1 MRRKIA
7 FFILVLM
14 HVCLLGQQQSGLPSA
29 HTKEEVRALFPAGTK
44 NLWIN
49 YLSGTLGGS
58 HIVDMILGTDGH
70 TCKGLYTLR
79 NGNTTF
85 FVEGEDNASEL
96 RLIEYNKD
104 YRATGFM
111 SGKYDG
117 LSFTGIWE
125 NTSRNHSYPVTLGL
139 VNSFEEYIPQK
150 CRQDQWIRI
159 YRSTVGNQDI
169 SVKLSRENASVAYR
183 FYDNGKKYSDL
194 ALLKGSRNEI
204 IPIEA
209 PGSVLDKKW
218 LLIDTTDFSKA
229 EVIRPLS
236 DGYEVIS
243 ELKETSSLV
252 YECYA
257 YADYSGMLEC
267 KIPRSENK
275 KFNLW
280 LDKLLKTWLDNAL
293 KKIKSTETADIG
305 TADRWVISA
314 QGWVETDLFTGGLAS
329 GNIYLQS
336 SWNKKTEKI
345 PFIFDLDNGREI
357 ALQEL
362 FINEFRAVTW
372 FEPVVRDMKKA
383 RDWKPE
389 TRKWIDSQE
398 FNLVSLTEEGISF
411 RTAFSNVFGEKEI
424 LIPYQTVEAYLKRKD
439 LLKPKDRK

>member
-14 HVCLLGQQQSGLPSA
+14 HVCLLGQQQSGLKSE

-49 YLSGTLGGS
+49 YLSGTLCGS
-58 HIVDMILGTDGH
+58 HVVDMILGTDGH

-96 RLIEYNKD
+96 RLIYYNKD
-104 YRATGFM
+104 YRATCFM

-209 PGSVLDKKW
+209 PGSVLDKK
-218 LLIDTTDFSKA
+218 
-229 EVIRPLS
+229 
-236 DGYEVIS
+236 
-243 ELKETSSLV
+243 
-252 YECYA
+252 
-257 YADYSGMLEC
+257 
-267 KIPRSENK
+267 
-275 KFNLW
+275 
-280 LDKLLKTWLDNAL
+280 
-293 KKIKSTETADIG
+293 
-305 TADRWVISA
+305 
-314 QGWVETDLFTGGLAS
+314 
-329 GNIYLQS
+329 
-336 SWNKKTEKI
+336 
-345 PFIFDLDNGREI
+345 
-357 ALQEL
+357 
-362 FINEFRAVTW
+362 
-372 FEPVVRDMKKA
+372 
-383 RDWKPE
+383 
-389 TRKWIDSQE
+389 
-398 FNLVSLTEEGISF
+398 
-411 RTAFSNVFGEKEI
+411 
-424 LIPYQTVEAYLKRKD
+424 
-439 LLKPKDRK
+439 